1 MHGEG
6 APKFTNDAGV
16 PEIRI
21 GVRELECIGAT
32 PPHDHPHVFLDMGR
46 ETEIVCPYCSTLYKF
61 DAALK
66 ANEAVP
72 AAAFYKAKE
81 MA

>member
-6 APKFTNDAGV
+6 APKLTNDAGV
-16 PEIRI
+16 AEIRI
-21 GVRELECIGAT
+21 GVREFECVGAT

-61 DAALK
+61 DATLK

-72 AAAFYKAKE
+72 AKALFRAKE
-81 MA
+81 PA

>member
-21 GVRELECIGAT
+21 GVREFECVGAT

-46 ETEIVCPYCSTLYKF
+46 ETEIVCPYCSTLYRF

-66 ANEAVP
+66 TNEAVP
-72 AAAFYKAKE
+72 ANAIFRAKAP
-81 MA
+81 A

>member
-16 PEIRI
+16 AEIRVGI
-21 GVRELECIGAT
+21 HEFECIGAT
-32 PPHDHPHVFLDMGR
+32 PPHDHPHIFLDMGR

-72 AAAFYKAKE
+72 ANALFHAKE
-81 MA
+81 PA

>member
-21 GVRELECIGAT
+21 GVREFECVGAT
-32 PPHDHPHVFLDMGR
+32 PPYDHPHVFLDMGR
-46 ETEIVCPYCSTLYKF
+46 ETEIVCPYCSTLYRF

-72 AAAFYKAKE
+72 ANALFRAKE
-81 MA
+81 PV